1 MKFCKH
7 RADAGRE
14 GGRLPREMK
23 IFNVIVV
30 ALASFY
36 VARLREHIN
45 LHIYT
50 HMHTYTY
57 TNEGAGND
65 ITLWHSL
72 PGRRKG
78 LEL

>member
-1 MKFCKH
+1 MKFCKY
-7 RADAGRE
+7 RTDTERE
-14 GGRLPREMK
+14 GGRLPQKIK

-30 ALASFY
+30 TLASFY